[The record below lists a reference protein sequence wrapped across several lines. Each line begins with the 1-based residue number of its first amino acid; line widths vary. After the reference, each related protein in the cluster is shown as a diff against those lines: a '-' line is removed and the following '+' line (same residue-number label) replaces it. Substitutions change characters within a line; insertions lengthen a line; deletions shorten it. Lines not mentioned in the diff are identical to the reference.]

1 MGKWISK
8 DKSDRI
14 SDVMFK
20 NFPDDPIAEFLR
32 TKEFER
38 YIPDMSGKS
47 PEEIKDFM
55 DYNLAIRLGNEIPEL
70 GKHIACLNPMF
81 VESPDSII
89 TNPKGIDVYT
99 RVSEKENGYRMQLH
113 LGPHPAI
120 TFALSIDGKR
130 KMLRDVT
137 AITRQF
143 INYDLRMFPELWG
156 ALKRLPVMIGDA
168 ELINKNHT
176 HMAGFNRLDERVAR
190 NWPNRETG
198 KVPEDKLEKYFS
210 RQKIF
215 DENKWP
221 TEDYELT
228 LAFHGLFAISD
239 PSTWEKSRKKQSEK
253 MISLCKYPVNYY
265 DVDCMLDLLADF
277 IEKKEINSKVVER
290 VQVFNKDEL
299 KDYIASKGVKA
310 LSKTEILEEDEGQEG
325 LEGVVVVQYG
335 EKNKEP
341 VTEFS
346 KSIKIKRYETIDCAL
361 LGLYL
366 KKKADG
372 LAQENLKGALLGLWD
387 HEFECYLPV
396 CKVNLDI
403 DGPQITEQHQ
413 KDRLND
419 FNANLLDAVSEL
431 EEDPDSIKTLWDTY
445 IKEAEIKSKH
455 YLGIVPDDMN
465 KFMNS
470 IPKGSQFSKL
480 LSRYNRNRKKY
491 ENTPKK
497 SSTKADKWI
506 HEHQRFLEAI
516 ADLKENYPSIQ
527 REVKAYLDLAGE
539 IKSKKLVKPQYRI
552 STENP
557 LIIEAKV
564 FGIKYLK
571 NPMAAGFHSWYCDSF
586 HFNNCYA
593 ERLRPDKITTED
605 YPRIQKIAKA
615 NSSDRKRI
623 H

>member
-8 DKSDRI
+8 EKSDSI
-14 SDVMFK
+14 SSVMFK
-20 NFPDDPIAEFLR
+20 NYPDDSVAEFLR
-32 TKEFER
+32 AKEFER

-47 PEEIKDFM
+47 KEYIKDFM
-55 DYNLAIRLGNEIPEL
+55 EYNLAIRLGDEIPVL

-89 TNPKGIDVYT
+89 TNPKGINVYT
-99 RVSEKENGYRMQLH
+99 RVSEKENGFRMQLH
-113 LGPHPAI
+113 IGPHTAK
-120 TFALSIDGKR
+120 TMVVEIDGKR
-130 KMLRDVT
+130 RMLRDVT

-143 INYDLRMFPELWG
+143 VNYDLRMFPELWD
-156 ALKRLPVMIGDA
+156 AFKRLPVMIGDA
-168 ELINKNHT
+168 ELINKKHT
-176 HMAGFNRLDERVAR
+176 HLAGFNRLDERVAR

-210 RQKIF
+210 RPKIF
-215 DENKWP
+215 DENKRP

-239 PSTWEKSRKKQSEK
+239 PSTWEKSRKKQAQK

-265 DVDCMLDLLADF
+265 DVDCLLDELADF
-277 IEKKEINSKVVER
+277 IETKEINSKVVER
-290 VQVFNKDEL
+290 VQVYDQDEL
-299 KDYIASKGVKA
+299 KKYIALKGVKA
-310 LSKTEILEEDEGQEG
+310 LSKTDILNEDEDQEG
-325 LEGVVVVQYG
+325 LEGVVVVQYA
-335 EKNKEP
+335 EKNNEP

-396 CKVNLDI
+396 CKVNLDVE
-403 DGPQITEQHQ
+403 GPQIKEQHQ

-419 FNANLLDAVSEL
+419 FNEKLLEAVSEL
-431 EEDPDSIKTLWDTY
+431 EEDPDSVKTLWDAY
-445 IKEAEIKSKH
+445 ILESEIKSKH
-455 YLGIVPDDMN
+455 YLGIAPDNMD
-465 KFMNS
+465 KFMRS

-480 LSRYNRNRKKY
+480 LARYNRNRKKY
-491 ENTPKK
+491 ENPPKK

-506 HEHQRFLEAI
+506 HEHQRFLQAV
-516 ADLKENYPSIQ
+516 ADMKDNYPSIQ
-527 REVKAYLDLAGE
+527 REVKSYLDMAGE

-564 FGIKYLK
+564 FGIKYARHAL
-571 NPMAAGFHSWYCDSF
+571 AAGFHSWYCDSF

-623 H
+623 